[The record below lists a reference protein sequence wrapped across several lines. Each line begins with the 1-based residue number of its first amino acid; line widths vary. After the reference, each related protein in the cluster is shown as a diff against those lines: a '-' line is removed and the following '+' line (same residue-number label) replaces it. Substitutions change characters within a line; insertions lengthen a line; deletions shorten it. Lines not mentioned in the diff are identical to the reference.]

1 MDVLFYPLA
10 DRHNS
15 CYTHRYMIICI
26 GLGNPD
32 KKYIGTRHNV
42 GREIV
47 AAFAVAQDFSEFRYD
62 KKWNAQVAEGKIS
75 REKIAVILPDTM
87 MNRSG
92 VAASAAARFYK
103 IKPKDIFV
111 IHDDADIALG
121 SAKLSFGKR
130 SAGHKGVESVIR
142 ALKTK
147 DFWRLRIGIAGRR
160 DIPAERLVLKKFTPD
175 EQKLIKKIAK
185 RTHEA
190 LAVIAAEGPDRAMNE
205 YNKT

>member
-1 MDVLFYPLA
+1 
-10 DRHNS
+10 
-15 CYTHRYMIICI
+15 MILII

-32 KKYIGTRHNV
+32 EKHAGTRHNV

-47 AAFAVAQDFSEFRYD
+47 ATFARAHDFAAFRFE
-62 KKWNAQVAEGKIS
+62 KKWNAQVSEGKIGK
-75 REKIAVILPDTM
+75 EKIALILPDTM
-87 MNRSG
+87 MNKSG
-92 VAASAAARFYK
+92 AAMAPAARFYK

-142 ALKTK
+142 ASKTK

-175 EQKLIKKIAK
+175 EQRQIKKITK

-190 LAVIAAEGPDRAMNE
+190 LITIAAKGPTRAMNE
-205 YNKT
+205 YNKN